1 MRASAILRQQWSLRM
16 TLFIRQ
22 NCSLC
27 TDAKDVMSKVWDRR
41 PFEYTEIDVMAP
53 GQTKW
58 KNLYEFDTPV
68 VSLLICLYYSL
79 SNTDLKQVHV
89 DKVRENSQHFET
101 THQAGKLMHRFTEK
115 QLEKLMDDEI
125 MKEPDSYGH

>member
-1 MRASAILRQQWSLRM
+1 
-16 TLFIRQ
+16 
-22 NCSLC
+22 
-27 TDAKDVMSKVWDRR
+27 MSNVWDRR
-41 PFEYTEIDVMAP
+41 PFEYTEIDVMSA

-58 KNLYEFDTPV
+58 KKLYEFDTPV
-68 VSLLICLYYSL
+68 VSLPPGTCIYDIHIPMMCPMDPDT
-79 SNTDLKQVHV
+79 NMVQVHV

-101 THQAGKLMHRFTEK
+101 SHHAGKLMHRFTEK